1 VRREFRFVQVDV
13 FTERVFGGNPLAV
26 VFEAVGLGDSE
37 MQAIAREVNCS
48 ETTFLLPPTRPDCA
62 ARVRIFTPAREVPF
76 AGHPTIGTAW
86 VLATEKMLPPGT
98 TRFNLEEG
106 IGPVEVTLEGDPA
119 RPSFLWMRHGEA
131 RLGPELTDRAGFA
144 RALGLAE
151 TDLLPG
157 HPVCTGSTG
166 NAFLYIPLK
175 DRETVD
181 RARLDVPALLAAQG
195 EGPHLGVFVFAPEPS
210 GSWAG
215 RGAAEGEPSGSWAGR
230 GAAEGEPSG
239 SWAGRGAAEGEPSGY
254 KVYSRM
260 FAPHTSGV
268 PEDPATGSASGPLG
282 AYLVERGLVAPAA
295 TVDIVSEQGTRM
307 GRPSFL
313 RIRLGM
319 RGGRISDI
327 QVGGSVVAVIDGR
340 LRIP

>member
-1 VRREFRFVQVDV
+1 MSREWRFVQVDV

-26 VFEAVGLGDSE
+26 VFDAKGLGDHE
-37 MQAIAREVNCS
+37 MQAIAREMNCS

-86 VLATEKMLPPGT
+86 VLATEKRLPGNSL
-98 TRFNLEEG
+98 RFNLEEG
-106 IGPVEVTLEGDPA
+106 IGPVAVTLEGDPA

-131 RLGPELTDRAGFA
+131 RFGPELTNRAGFA

-151 TDLLPG
+151 ADLRAGAPI
-157 HPVCTGSTG
+157 CTGSTG
-166 NAFLYIPLK
+166 STFLYIPLR

-181 RARLDVPALLAAQG
+181 RARLDVPALMAAQG
-195 EGPHLGVFVFAPEPS
+195 EGPNLGVFVFAPDPDP
-210 GSWAG
+210 
-215 RGAAEGEPSGSWAGR
+215 RAA
-230 GAAEGEPSG
+230 
-239 SWAGRGAAEGEPSGY
+239 

-260 FAPHTSGV
+260 FAPHTSGI

-282 AYLVERGLVAPAA
+282 AYLVERGLVTPAP

-307 GRPSFL
+307 GRQSFI
-313 RIRLGM
+313 RIRVGTTD
-319 RGGRISDI
+319 GRVGEIL
-327 QVGGSVVAVIDGR
+327 VGGSVVPVIEGR
-340 LRIP
+340 LRVP